1 MRLASDEMDDTQKR
15 RTKLKE
21 TRALGE
27 AHICSASSMS
37 AATLALAGAQE
48 GRIAA
53 VHPLVRGCRKAR
65 AQVSARL

>member
-1 MRLASDEMDDTQKR
+1 
-15 RTKLKE
+15 
-21 TRALGE
+21 
-27 AHICSASSMS
+27 MS

-65 AQVSARL
+65 AQVSGQVVI